1 MRKKELK
8 QRLTELEAK
17 IETYEKLIITYGEDY
32 QRWFKILLEY
42 FDLVI
47 DFSEE
52 EPKLVKRIKNGST
65 KG

>member
-52 EPKLVKRIKNGST
+52 EPKLVKR
-65 KG
+65 

>member
-8 QRLTELEAK
+8 QRLDELEVKIAK
-17 IETYEKLIITYGEDY
+17 YEKLIIIYGEDY

-47 DFSEE
+47 DFSAE
-52 EPKLVKRIKNGST
+52 EPKLVKRTDNGST